1 MKSSPRLQ
9 SSTVVRFVQAILLVA
24 VVVTLALILVDRYQ
38 ERGALPRPG
47 TERTAPTDRIESL
60 EAFV

>member
-1 MKSSPRLQ
+1 
-9 SSTVVRFVQAILLVA
+9 

-38 ERGALPRPG
+38 ERGALPTPG
-47 TERTAPTDRIESL
+47 TERTAPTDHIKSL